1 MALILV
7 VDDEPAIVETVCLLL
22 EADGLNAIGAHSGA
36 EAVAKAQE
44 SCPDLLFSDIVM
56 PGMNG
61 FELALQIKA
70 HCPHCRLIFFS
81 GYAEVAEMSS
91 GLRERGYEFEV
102 LRKPML
108 PTLMVEKVRAAL
120 NRTTQAST
128 ASSGK

>member
-1 MALILV
+1 MPLILV
-7 VDDEPAIVETVCLLL
+7 VDDEPAIVETVCMIL
-22 EADGLNAIGAHSGA
+22 EAEGLKAIGAKSGA
-36 EAVAKAQE
+36 DAVAKARE
-44 SCPDLLFSDIVM
+44 SCPDLLFSDIMM

-61 FELALQIKA
+61 FEAAVQIKA

-81 GYAEVAEMSS
+81 GYADVTDMAN
-91 GLRERGYEFEV
+91 GLRQRGYEFEV

-120 NRTTQAST
+120 NRTTQASG